1 MKWGMPGKSVVPRDS
16 CCRWLPILACVQHSS
31 QNRKARENYTRRPES
46 IVRGE
51 PKLSWNPNPKAT
63 TCIWKETRPSG
74 VIKTLHIQGRGVPS
88 SPMQFCITSSL
99 SSANLFDAAITDTY
113 LTKVLAQPLIV
124 SQDYLYIIN
133 LFFFLIL
140 PQLID
145 KKKIT
150 INV

>member
-1 MKWGMPGKSVVPRDS
+1 MR
-16 CCRWLPILACVQHSS
+16 H
-31 QNRKARENYTRRPES
+31 AREIGCAQGQLLQVAPHHCLCPAQFPKQK
-46 IVRGE
+46 GE
-51 PKLSWNPNPKAT
+51 GEFHQEARKYSEWTAKAFLKSKPQSNNMHMEI
-63 TCIWKETRPSG
+63 CHSG

-133 LFFFLIL
+133 LFFPDFTSANRQKNHNHCIII
-140 PQLID
+140 P
-145 KKKIT
+145 
-150 INV
+150 